1 MITYLGFLCPI
12 SRSKFLLFTTSDF
25 HSVSEENDMKIDETE
40 RIATQILV
48 TADTSQSISS
58 KLHNYT
64 HSNTFYIKR
73 QNAIVCNDT

>member
-1 MITYLGFLCPI
+1 
-12 SRSKFLLFTTSDF
+12 
-25 HSVSEENDMKIDETE
+25 MKIDETE